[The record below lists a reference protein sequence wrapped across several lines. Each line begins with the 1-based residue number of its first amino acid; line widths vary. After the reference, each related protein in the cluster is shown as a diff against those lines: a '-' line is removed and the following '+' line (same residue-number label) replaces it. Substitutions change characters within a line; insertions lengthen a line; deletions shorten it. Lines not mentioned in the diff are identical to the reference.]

1 MKDKGE
7 GKMKAMKGGR
17 GVPLHSISVLW
28 CPIHQ
33 VSHQNET
40 KFHLY
45 GTKHLQ
51 VSRIPLK
58 GKKVNQSHYRPG
70 QALRVP

>member
-1 MKDKGE
+1 
-7 GKMKAMKGGR
+7 MKAMKEGR
-17 GVPLHSISVLW
+17 EVLLHSISVLW

-45 GTKHLQ
+45 RTKHPVSHLQ
-51 VSRIPLK
+51 VSHIPLK
-58 GKKVNQSHYRPG
+58 GKMVKQSHYRPG
-70 QALRVP
+70 QAVRVP